1 MIFPVCLSL
10 SLFFSRC
17 MPSQD
22 RWTALHFA
30 ADHDNVE
37 VVKELMAQGCAVD
50 ATNLVRECVR
60 EEGCENMHS
69 RGRTG
74 PECVEVDNG
83 VEGARGTRGI
93 ISCGR

>member
-1 MIFPVCLSL
+1 M
-10 SLFFSRC
+10 
-17 MPSQD
+17 
-22 RWTALHFA
+22 HFA

-60 EEGCENMHS
+60 EEGTEGCANMQA